1 MAAGTID
8 AGVKIYAVRVDAVHA
23 DTYKVL
29 GGLGK
34 ESAPTKDVG
43 SPEEGVPF
51 TPFLLSSSW
60 FHPQYFLCSSVTPL
74 NFKALFLSTDVY
86 IWENTTSLMYLFLL
100 KGCKILS
107 FFAWGSLRWE
117 PDAQPC
123 IWVLGQLDL
132 NAKQAWPNLKHLRMK
147 YPRLTVLCFETEV
160 CC

>member
-43 SPEEGVPF
+43 SPEEGVQF

-60 FHPQYFLCSSVTPL
+60 FHPQYFCNTPE
-74 NFKALFLSTDVY
+74 FQSTVSFY
-86 IWENTTSLMYLFLL
+86 WCIYL
-100 KGCKILS
+100 G
-107 FFAWGSLRWE
+107 E
-117 PDAQPC
+117 Y
-123 IWVLGQLDL
+123 
-132 NAKQAWPNLKHLRMK
+132 H
-147 YPRLTVLCFETEV
+147 
-160 CC
+160 